1 MRQALSSFA
10 ITSRFSCNMQA
21 RPARS
26 EPPVELLLT
35 SLGHLE
41 REAGAGMLPA
51 KPRSVSAAHP
61 LRTHSQAVLP
71 SRQRRVHLP
80 VIVHADDFGETGD
93 ITEGI
98 CLGIEAG
105 VVTSTSVMVNMPGTA
120 DALRR
125 MPQLAQQASFGIHLN
140 LCEGRPLTR
149 GATLMDANG
158 QFLRKRTLAAHALAG
173 RLSLAELEA
182 EITAQ
187 IAVLRDAGVR
197 VSHLDGHK
205 HLHQLPIV
213 CTAVARVLPRFGI
226 ERVRITRLGS
236 WRRVPGLSTLVRE
249 IAARHAARVFARVG
263 LRSPVR
269 TVDLRDLL
277 AGKTLAPLAGRA
289 AEGPVPIEI
298 CCHPGTAAAD
308 AGKPGSHSRENELE
322 YLLSQEFRTV
332 LATSGAALVSYWR
345 V

>member
-1 MRQALSSFA
+1 
-10 ITSRFSCNMQA
+10 
-21 RPARS
+21 
-26 EPPVELLLT
+26 
-35 SLGHLE
+35 
-41 REAGAGMLPA
+41 MLPA
-51 KPRSVSAAHP
+51 KPRNVSAAHP
-61 LRTHSQAVLP
+61 LRTHTEAVIP

-125 MPQLAQQASFGIHLN
+125 LPQLAQQASFGIHLN

-149 GATLMDANG
+149 GGTLMDTNG
-158 QFLRKRTLAAHALAG
+158 QFLRKRALAARALAG
-173 RLSLAELEA
+173 KLSLSQLEA
-182 EITAQ
+182 EVAAQ
-187 IAVLRDAGVR
+187 IGVLRDAGVR

-213 CTAVARVLPRFGI
+213 CTAVAHVLPRFGI

-236 WRRVPGLSTLVRE
+236 WLRVRGASMLVRE
-249 IAARHAARVFARVG
+249 IAARRAARVFARAG
-263 LRSPVR
+263 LRSPLR

-277 AGKTLAPLAGRA
+277 AGKTLAPLAGA
-289 AEGPVPIEI
+289 PAEAPAPIEI

-308 AGKPGSHSRENELE
+308 ASKAGSHRRENELE